1 MSSAHYQQWT
11 ASKFV
16 MKENFMCT
24 SMILACFPALFCCLT
39 FHHQVLNT
47 LFPPSHTERTAVV
60 SHLNAMHL
68 GCVIPSCSQWTITFQ
83 RITEFLNSG
92 VQYKG
97 TRGKITTVIGV
108 FCLLSYV
115 LLCELCED
123 FPSCAS
129 LTHLSAGPYTKCAWF
144 GLGPYYFH
152 APHYSTLLRCSCP
165 LEGSKI
171 AVK

>member
-92 VQYKG
+92 EQYKG
-97 TRGKITTVIGV
+97 TRGKKNDGHQCFLSTQL
-108 FCLLSYV
+108 CLAMWAMWGFSQLCISYTSICWSIHQMCMV
-115 LLCELCED
+115 WSRAILLPCSPL
-123 FPSCAS
+123 
-129 LTHLSAGPYTKCAWF
+129 
-144 GLGPYYFH
+144 FH
-152 APHYSTLLRCSCP
+152 CS
-165 LEGSKI
+165 E
-171 AVK
+171 V